1 MLSGKSMVWDAGC
14 LVQVCEDPEKMA
26 HHAKRGCGESAGTDV
41 IPPPPPPSVKMQE
54 RARLMKIILLRLIV
68 LVVVGVI

>member
-26 HHAKRGCGESAGTDV
+26 HHAKRGCGE
-41 IPPPPPPSVKMQE
+41 
-54 RARLMKIILLRLIV
+54 
-68 LVVVGVI
+68 